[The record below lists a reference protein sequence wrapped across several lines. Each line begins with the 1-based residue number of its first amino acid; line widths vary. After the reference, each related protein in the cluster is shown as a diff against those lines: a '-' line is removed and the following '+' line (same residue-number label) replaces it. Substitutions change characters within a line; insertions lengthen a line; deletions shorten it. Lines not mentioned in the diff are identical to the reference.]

1 MAPND
6 HAPRAGEGPESHA
19 EVLRELPLLVATRA
33 EWAEIAASDL
43 PAFVADHAVCEQQ
56 VAMYAL
62 SLAGYYPDDLE
73 LVERAG
79 ALAAEEVQ
87 HFRRVVAILAR
98 RGWPLAGRRAN
109 RWAQALR
116 QRIEVGREPI
126 TKVDRLLFGALIEAR
141 SCERFTALL
150 DRIRDRDPELARL
163 LDDLGPAEK
172 RHWEMFHAL
181 AGRELPADELAER
194 FRGWLEFE
202 RDLQTALGVEPT
214 VHG

>member
-1 MAPND
+1 M
-6 HAPRAGEGPESHA
+6 SLHA
-19 EVLRELPLLVATRA
+19 EVMAELPLLVATRPG
-33 EWAEIAASDL
+33 WAALAAANL
-43 PAFVADHAVCEQQ
+43 PQFAADHAVCEQQ

-73 LVERAG
+73 LVRKAA

-87 HFRRVVAILAR
+87 HFRRVVAILEK
-98 RGWPLAGRRAN
+98 RGWPLAGRRTN

-116 QRIEVGREPI
+116 QRIEAGREPW

-141 SCERFTALL
+141 SCERFTLLL
-150 DRIRDRDPELARL
+150 DRIRGEDDELARL

-172 RHWEMFHAL
+172 RHWEMFRELAARDVPAEAL
-181 AGRELPADELAER
+181 AAR

-202 RDLQTALGVEPT
+202 RDLQASLGVEPT

>member
-1 MAPND
+1 MPL
-6 HAPRAGEGPESHA
+6 HA
-19 EVLRELPLLVATRA
+19 EVLAELPLLVPSRPG
-33 EWAEIAASDL
+33 WAALAAADL

-73 LVERAG
+73 LVRKAG

-87 HFRRVVAILAR
+87 HFRRVVAILER

-116 QRIEVGREPI
+116 QRIEAGREPW

-141 SCERFTALL
+141 SCERFTLLL
-150 DRIRDRDPELARL
+150 DEIRDSDDELARL

-172 RHWEMFHAL
+172 RHWEMFRELAARDVGEEAL
-181 AGRELPADELAER
+181 AAR

-202 RDLQTALGVEPT
+202 RDLQVSLGVEPT

>member
-1 MAPND
+1 MPL
-6 HAPRAGEGPESHA
+6 HA
-19 EVLRELPLLVATRA
+19 EVMAELPLLVATRPD
-33 EWAEIAASDL
+33 WAKLAAANL
-43 PAFVADHAVCEQQ
+43 PQFVADHAVCEQQ

-73 LVERAG
+73 LVRKAG

-87 HFRRVVAILAR
+87 HFRRVVAILER
-98 RGWPLAGRRAN
+98 RGWPLAGRRSN

-116 QRIEVGREPI
+116 QRIEAGREPW

-141 SCERFTALL
+141 SCERFTLLL
-150 DRIRDRDPELARL
+150 DEIRADDPELADL

-172 RHWEMFHAL
+172 RHWEMFREL
-181 AGRELPADELAER
+181 AGREVDGEALVAR
-194 FRGWLEFE
+194 FQGWLEFE
-202 RDLQTALGVEPT
+202 RGLQMSLGVEPT

>member
-1 MAPND
+1 M
-6 HAPRAGEGPESHA
+6 RADVEA
-19 EVLRELPLLVATRA
+19 VRAELPLLVGTRGT
-33 EWAEIAASDL
+33 WAVIAAASL
-43 PAFVADHAVCEQQ
+43 PVFLADHAVCEQQ
-56 VAMYAL
+56 VAMYSL

-73 LVERAG
+73 LVEKAG

-87 HFRRVVAILAR
+87 HFRRVVAILKK
-98 RGWPLAGRRAN
+98 RGWALAGRRPN

-141 SCERFTALL
+141 SCERFTLLL
-150 DRIRDRDPELARL
+150 DEVRVADSEIARL
-163 LDDLGPAEK
+163 LEDLGPAEK
-172 RHWEMFHAL
+172 RHWETFRDL
-181 AGRELPADELAER
+181 AAREIPADELATR

-202 RDLQTALGVEPT
+202 RDLQQGLGVEPT